1 MATEERTLV
10 RGQSYRMLTI
20 PRFAGMTLD
29 DAAVL
34 GMQRLEDEGCRRVM
48 LDRSSVS
55 DDDWVRARRRRR
67 LAPGL
72 RVHPAHAR
80 VTTTRLTRPD

>member
-55 DDDWVRARRRRR
+55 DDDWY
-67 LAPGL
+67 G
-72 RVHPAHAR
+72 PADGGDWHLGYVFIPPTPA
-80 VTTTRLTRPD
+80 